1 LNGRS
6 RPGQRFLADPARLP
20 SRVRGIVLVALV
32 ATVLALISAGGWP
45 AIATATDPGV
55 SLRVDPP
62 TQTVSPGQTFIVNVI
77 QSAPDPTTGAQTN
90 MTFDPKQLQI
100 KDFELGCVYT
110 SANAVFAFGN
120 ADMGTAGNK
129 KATIDRANKWGT
141 LENAAGFLLPGSG
154 NIPAGDQ
161 LFLVVTFVAQTG
173 TGNPITLGLG
183 RGSMIG
189 ATGNALDPKLINGSA
204 TVSGSGGSAGASGAP
219 ASPGASGAPASPG
232 AGSASAE
239 PSSSAASPAASA
251 GSPAPGSSE
260 GPSTS
265 EAPGASPSSGACG
278 PSQPSTGGSGGTG
291 GGQVAPPSS
300 PASAVKVSV
309 APTSLTLESGDSA
322 RIFLIANSDGDI
334 TSVASDLTFDKDK
347 LQITAIEPGLSWGS
361 ATVLAGA
368 QSEGVAAAIT
378 EANSSGLLKQVGVFL
393 PPGAEDLPYGEGDF
407 VSVLVQAKADGTSD
421 LSIGNANVL
430 GVSGETISTTI
441 DPASQTKPPAKGIEF
456 DPVLVGLIVVIL
468 ALVVG
473 GYLLHRSGRIPVR
486 VRRRWPFYV
495 SLVLGM
501 IPVVM
506 FCGLVVVLI
515 VNAAPVVDNPGIPAL
530 FGLGVPAQSSATAT
544 GANVVALSQSG
555 LLPVVWGSILVA
567 IVATL
572 ISLPIAL
579 VLAIV
584 AVDFPMGPVSRI
596 VRPIISVLS
605 GIPPIVYA
613 VSVPIFITLLMIPKF
628 AADSTFGAFKPAS
641 IGADPAT
648 WPPPDVPY
656 SAGGLPW
663 DLTGVANS
671 TLLGGILIALF
682 LIPFVTPLF
691 VDALSDVP
699 RAAREASFAL
709 GANRTYTIRRIVLPR
724 ALPAM
729 AGASMLAVL
738 KALGDTF
745 IVAFAIGW
753 VSDKMPTPLFD
764 LLERTTTLAAQG
776 AQYIG
781 NFETLDVSCSPA
793 NCAVGYSTALLLL
806 LIAGILV
813 LVVTYLQAK
822 SRRRVAV

>member
-6 RPGQRFLADPARLP
+6 RPGQRFLADPARSP

-45 AIATATDPGV
+45 GVATATDPGV
-55 SLRVDPP
+55 SIRVDPP
-62 TQTVSPGQTFIVNVI
+62 TQTVSPGQTFTVNLI
-77 QSAPDPTTGAQTN
+77 QSAPAATTGAQAN
-90 MTFDPKQLQI
+90 LTFDPKQLQI
-100 KDFELGCVYT
+100 KDFALGCVYT
-110 SANAVFAFGN
+110 AANAVFAYGN

-129 KATIDRANKWGT
+129 QGTIDRANKWGT

-154 NIPAGDQ
+154 SIPAGDQ
-161 LFLVVTFVAQTG
+161 LFLAITFVARSG

-189 ATGNALDPKLINGSA
+189 ETGNALDPELINGSV
-204 TVSGSGGSAGASGAP
+204 TVSGSGAGASG
-219 ASPGASGAPASPG
+219 GPASPG
-232 AGSASAE
+232 AGSASAAPSSA
-239 PSSSAASPAASA
+239 PSSSPTTPVASA
-251 GSPAPGSSE
+251 GSAAPASSQGATASETPGSS
-260 GPSTS
+260 
-265 EAPGASPSSGACG
+265 AGAAGCA
-278 PSQPSTGGSGGTG
+278 PSQSSSPGTG
-291 GGQVAPPSS
+291 GGAVAPPSS

-309 APTSLTLESGDSA
+309 APTSLTLKSGDSA

-456 DPVLVGLIVVIL
+456 DPVLVGVIVVTL

-473 GYLLHRSGRIPVR
+473 GYLLHRSGRIPLR

-506 FCGLVVVLI
+506 FIGLVVVLI

-530 FGLGVPAQSSATAT
+530 FGVGVPAQSSATAT

-572 ISLPIAL
+572 IALPIAL
-579 VLAIV
+579 VLAII

-596 VRPIISVLS
+596 VRPIIGVLS

-753 VSDKMPTPLFD
+753 VSDKMPTPLLD

-781 NFETLDVSCSPA
+781 NFETLDVSCTPA